1 MPASLT
7 LLSARLHPQRNSTT
21 GPFLGPRRSR
31 YALHSQRALE
41 DGRPIIRSDSLGK
54 TTGQAFMIS
63 IVRFFRG
70 SEQEGELDELVGV
83 AGASSSWPDPGDD
96 SRPARWRRFA
106 CEVNGGPPPAALYT
120 SLLARARRN
129 TSASRTHKQ
138 IEKDLNRTFGS
149 LKGLRVPPQEAL
161 QKLRDVLQAF
171 AEHNPQVAY
180 CQSMNFLAAVLLLV
194 VDEESAFWC
203 LAAIVERLM
212 PGHFSTSMAMC
223 CVDQGVLSE
232 LLHLED
238 RELVAHLEG
247 MQVAP
252 SLVTTQWLLTCFVG
266 SALPL
271 AALLSLWDAFFERR
285 HVSFLFR
292 VAAALLT
299 TNRDTLLATRDTGD
313 AYRLLTSL
321 GERLADPASIDAL
334 LAAADALPMGAI
346 LDRPESLAK
355 LRMKHAERLETSH
368 SFDASQVAKA
378 AVATATA
385 TDAELLA
392 AKMAAAAAAAAGGSV
407 LPGDASASGRH
418 AAAAEGAGAAAD
430 AALCRSR
437 GGVRGGDTGCAA
449 AHEAAVV
456 DWRTG
461 GVWSMIPTA
470 TAAQDNPQRA
480 VSAGGGGAGGGGAT
494 TEPNDEWEMIEP
506 LAKLAVAAPPAV
518 AAPRATSL
526 SYVIL
531 QLEAPTLLEG
541 HFGDQ
546 SQQAAGQSEDAGN
559 GRGTAL
565 GNGSGAAAAA
575 AIVAQLDQLSVSTA

>member
-1 MPASLT
+1 
-7 LLSARLHPQRNSTT
+7 
-21 GPFLGPRRSR
+21 
-31 YALHSQRALE
+31 
-41 DGRPIIRSDSLGK
+41 
-54 TTGQAFMIS
+54 MIS

-271 AALLSLWDAFFERR
+271 AALPRSGTPFLSADTL
-285 HVSFLFR
+285 FLFR

-299 TNRDTLLATRDTGD
+299 TNRDTLLTRDTGD
-313 AYRLLTSL
+313 AYCLPHRWGSGWQPGLHRRLL
-321 GERLADPASIDAL
+321 
-334 LAAADALPMGAI
+334 AADALPMGAI

-355 LRMKHAERLETSH
+355 L
-368 SFDASQVAKA
+368 
-378 AVATATA
+378 
-385 TDAELLA
+385 
-392 AKMAAAAAAAAGGSV
+392 G
-407 LPGDASASGRH
+407 
-418 AAAAEGAGAAAD
+418 
-430 AALCRSR
+430 
-437 GGVRGGDTGCAA
+437 
-449 AHEAAVV
+449 
-456 DWRTG
+456 
-461 GVWSMIPTA
+461 
-470 TAAQDNPQRA
+470 
-480 VSAGGGGAGGGGAT
+480 
-494 TEPNDEWEMIEP
+494 
-506 LAKLAVAAPPAV
+506 
-518 AAPRATSL
+518 
-526 SYVIL
+526 
-531 QLEAPTLLEG
+531 
-541 HFGDQ
+541 
-546 SQQAAGQSEDAGN
+546 
-559 GRGTAL
+559 
-565 GNGSGAAAAA
+565 
-575 AIVAQLDQLSVSTA
+575 